1 MENQNINSPR
11 DTKLSLIFKTDSGDY
26 TEHESAHETMDEA
39 LDEANEVAF
48 ATVGFNLESWK
59 PIGNFEDLGQLYV
72 YYPNDDDRTT
82 RYLIKII
89 APLI

>member
-1 MENQNINSPR
+1 MDNTNF
-11 DTKLSLIFKTDSGDY
+11 KLKLIFKTDSGDY
-26 TEHESAHETMDEA
+26 TEHDSDHATIEDA

-48 ATVGFNLESWK
+48 STVGFNLESWQTV
-59 PIGNFEDLGQLYV
+59 GNFEDFGKLYV

-89 APLI
+89 SRLV